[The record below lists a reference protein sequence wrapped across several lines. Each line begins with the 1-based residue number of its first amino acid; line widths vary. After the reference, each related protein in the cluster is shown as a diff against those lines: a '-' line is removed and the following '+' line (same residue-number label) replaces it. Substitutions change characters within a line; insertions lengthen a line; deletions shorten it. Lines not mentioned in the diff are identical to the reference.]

1 MIDPS
6 VAIKLPHKVSSK
18 VAKDDV
24 LIRIYYN
31 SEPRFRESLA
41 YVEKCWEVSERAGK
55 RKLILDTVY

>member
-1 MIDPS
+1 M
-6 VAIKLPHKVSSK
+6 SSK